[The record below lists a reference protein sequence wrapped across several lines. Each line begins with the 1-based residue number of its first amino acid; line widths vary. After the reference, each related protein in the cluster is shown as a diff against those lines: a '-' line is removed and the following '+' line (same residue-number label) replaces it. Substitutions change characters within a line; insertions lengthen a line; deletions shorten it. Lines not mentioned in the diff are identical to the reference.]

1 VIEPSFNINSITTTL
16 YSMVDSISITSM
28 FSLEGQTAM
37 VIGGIRGIGKSVTLA
52 LAEAGANIVLVQVID
67 LLVQ

>member
-1 VIEPSFNINSITTTL
+1 
-16 YSMVDSISITSM
+16 
-28 FSLEGQTAM
+28 M